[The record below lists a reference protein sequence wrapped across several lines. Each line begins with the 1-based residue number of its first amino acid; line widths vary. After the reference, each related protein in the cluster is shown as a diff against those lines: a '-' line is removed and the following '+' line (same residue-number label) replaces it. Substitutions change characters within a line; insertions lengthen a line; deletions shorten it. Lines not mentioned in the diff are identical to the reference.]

1 MPSGW
6 VQTRSVWCPRQ
17 DSNLRPRLRRAVL
30 YPLSYGGRGSFEP
43 SSRPSPLPCHAPVVT
58 DRKPR
63 VLVVDDDH
71 VIRQLIGI
79 NLELEGFE
87 VFMAADGEEA
97 LLQVTTVRPDVVVLD
112 VMMPRLDGLEV
123 ARRLRQDPAT
133 RDLRLVL
140 VSARA
145 QAADRQRG
153 EDMGVDAYI
162 TKPFEPDELV
172 DVVRRLA
179 AT

>member
-1 MPSGW
+1 M
-6 VQTRSVWCPRQ
+6 T
-17 DSNLRPRLRRAVL
+17 
-30 YPLSYGGRGSFEP
+30 E
-43 SSRPSPLPCHAPVVT
+43 
-58 DRKPR
+58 RKPR
-63 VLVVDDDH
+63 VLVVDDDQ

-87 VFMAADGEEA
+87 VHMAADGEEA
-97 LLQVTTVRPDVVVLD
+97 LRLVVDVAPDVVVLD

-123 ARRLRQDPAT
+123 ARRLRQDPRT

-145 QAADRQRG
+145 QAVDLQRG
-153 EDMGVDAYI
+153 EDSGVDAYI

-172 DVVRRLA
+172 AVVRRLA
-179 AT
+179 RA

>member
-1 MPSGW
+1 
-6 VQTRSVWCPRQ
+6 
-17 DSNLRPRLRRAVL
+17 VL
-30 YPLSYGGRGSFEP
+30 YPLSYGGRGGFEP
-43 SSRPSPLPCHAPVVT
+43 SSHGICVTCHAPVVT
-58 DRKPR
+58 ESKPR
-63 VLVVDDDH
+63 VLVVDDDQ

-87 VFMAADGEEA
+87 VHMAADGEEA
-97 LLQVTTVRPDVVVLD
+97 LQQVVDVQPDVVVLD

-123 ARRLRQDPAT
+123 ARRLRLDPRT

-145 QAADRQRG
+145 QAADLQRG

-172 DVVRRLA
+172 EVVRRLA
-179 AT
+179 GA

>member
-1 MPSGW
+1 
-6 VQTRSVWCPRQ
+6 
-17 DSNLRPRLRRAVL
+17 
-30 YPLSYGGRGSFEP
+30 
-43 SSRPSPLPCHAPVVT
+43 VT
-58 DRKPR
+58 DRKAR

-87 VFMAADGEEA
+87 VFMASDGEEA
-97 LLQVTTVRPDVVVLD
+97 LRQVTAVLPDVVVLD

-123 ARRLRQDPAT
+123 ARRLRQDPDT
-133 RDLRLVL
+133 QDLRLVL

-145 QAADRQRG
+145 QAADLQRG

-172 DVVRRLA
+172 EVVRRLA
-179 AT
+179 ST